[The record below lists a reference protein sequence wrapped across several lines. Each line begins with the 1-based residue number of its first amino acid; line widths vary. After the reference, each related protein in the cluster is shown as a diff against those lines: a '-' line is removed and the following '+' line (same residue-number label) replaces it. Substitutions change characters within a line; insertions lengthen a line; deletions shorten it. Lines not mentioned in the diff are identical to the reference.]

1 MRLLLNSYIHET
13 RGPKRHKFHYGQIK
27 RSRHGPRCGHTPID
41 TISYRPAWPWYI
53 NIEHVLHCENI
64 IHIPTLFY
72 YFAIPTP
79 FFHFQ
84 CFFYLLMYRSVQL
97 PVAQSCHWVG
107 VPRNS
112 CYWFSTTVLSV
123 HDHKATGNVC
133 SYLVLFRCTH
143 VTASTLEIGLF
154 HSN

>member
-1 MRLLLNSYIHET
+1 MPPLLISFCIGHLSRKEKRPFPNVSASCYSESEVLLCFEIIACSLGRMRLLLNSYIHET

-41 TISYRPAWPWYI
+41 TVSYRPAWPWYI

-64 IHIPTLFY
+64 IHIPTFFY

-84 CFFYLLMYRSVQL
+84 CFFYLL
-97 PVAQSCHWVG
+97 
-107 VPRNS
+107 
-112 CYWFSTTVLSV
+112 
-123 HDHKATGNVC
+123 D
-133 SYLVLFRCTH
+133 
-143 VTASTLEIGLF
+143 
-154 HSN
+154 